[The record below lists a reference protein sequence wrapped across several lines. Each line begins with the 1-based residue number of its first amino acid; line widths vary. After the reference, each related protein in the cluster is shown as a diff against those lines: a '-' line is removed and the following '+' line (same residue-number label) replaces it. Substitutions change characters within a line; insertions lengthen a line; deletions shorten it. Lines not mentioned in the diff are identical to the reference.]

1 MGELLAKVAEI
12 LGAPETLVQRSAEAR
27 AEASGN
33 TVEEVLQSWAGG
45 EAIAASAPVAEEAP
59 VEEVKEEVVA
69 EEAPV
74 EEVKEEVVAEE
85 VPIAKSV
92 TTKVETVIKKVS
104 MANNTMGIK
113 LNTETT
119 LPRWLN
125 FSFMIIPVFIL
136 IGMINTSGAQEC
148 GVNGI
153 LDVDRKSQQTVN
165 CDGSPFEGKGVAST
179 NAVNYV
185 AVGQQVYS
193 GAAACAGCHGANGGG
208 GVGPSFIGGALYK
221 TFPTCADHAKWIQ
234 LGSAGWQAEVG
245 AAYGAEDTI
254 SIGGMPGF
262 QGKLTEEELMAVV
275 VFERVVFGGGNTEEV
290 LIDCGLLETEE
301 ERKYRS
307 GQYNSLKNTLFLFK
321 N

>member
-1 MGELLAKVAEI
+1 MSELLAKVAEI

-45 EAIAASAPVAEEAP
+45 EAIAASATVVEEAP

-74 EEVKEEVVAEE
+74 EEVKEEVVVEE
-85 VPIAKSV
+85 APVAKSV

-113 LNTETT
+113 LNTDTT

-208 GVGPSFIGGALYK
+208 GVGPSFIGGALYT

-301 ERKYRS
+301 EDEENIEAVS
-307 GQYNSLKNTLFLFK
+307 TTP
-321 N
+321 

>member
-59 VEEVKEEVVA
+59 VEEVKEEVVV

-74 EEVKEEVVAEE
+74 EEVKEKVVVEE
-85 VPIAKSV
+85 APVAKSV

-113 LNTETT
+113 LNTDTT

-208 GVGPSFIGGALYK
+208 GVGPSFIGGALYT

-290 LIDCGLLETEE
+290 LIDCGLLETEDEDE
-301 ERKYRS
+301 ENIEAVS
-307 GQYNSLKNTLFLFK
+307 TTP
-321 N
+321 